1 MVVLSERKDSIRR
14 KYSLQDFKGKLANEL
29 DLHDGT
35 NMVRLLSHEELDR
48 LKCGNLSSYT
58 KNIEDEGVREML
70 RNLKSDYI
78 PIGSVNYGN

>member
-1 MVVLSERKDSIRR
+1 MSERKNSIRR

-35 NMVRLLSHEELDR
+35 NMVRLLSHEELDK

-58 KNIEDEGVREML
+58 KNIEDKGVREML
-70 RNLKSDYI
+70 KNYKSDYR
-78 PIGSVNYGN
+78 PIGSASYGN